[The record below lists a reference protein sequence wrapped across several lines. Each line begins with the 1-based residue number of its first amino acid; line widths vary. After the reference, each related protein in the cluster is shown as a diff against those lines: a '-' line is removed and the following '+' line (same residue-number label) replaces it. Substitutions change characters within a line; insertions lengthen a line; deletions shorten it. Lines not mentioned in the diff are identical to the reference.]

1 MQFHRLASFIIGIW
15 LGVSVF
21 MDFVA
26 TQNFKAVNRAM
37 IANDIR
43 AVETVKKIGGPDVER
58 QLFRYFAGEINR
70 YLFEQWEWAEL
81 MLGLLLLL
89 VLLFGRTY
97 QKLAMGLCIAM
108 LLLVAA
114 QRFRLTPAITQLG
127 RELEFSE
134 SAGRRFAT
142 YHALYGYSELGK
154 LGLGLILVGRLLIRP
169 RSSKRAFVREYERE
183 QRPTE
188 T

>member
-26 TQNFKAVNRAM
+26 AQNFKAVNRAM
-37 IANDIR
+37 VTDDVR
-43 AVETVKKIGGPDVER
+43 AVDTVKKIGGPEVER

-81 MLGLLLLL
+81 MLGLILLM

-97 QKLAMGLCIAM
+97 QKLAMALCFAM
-108 LLLVAA
+108 MLLVAG
-114 QRFRLTPAITQLG
+114 QRFKLTPMITRLG

-134 SAGRRFAT
+134 SASRRFAA
-142 YHALYGYSELGK
+142 YHALYGYSELAK
-154 LGLGLILVGRLLIRP
+154 LGLGLVLVGRLLIRP

-188 T
+188 A